1 MNLPKNTA
9 RSAFSLVEITLAL
22 GIASFSLVSVLGLL
36 PIGLSNA
43 RSATNQTAAMNLVTD
58 LAADVRATPAGTP
71 QSPRFKIDVS
81 TLNQQQT
88 LYFNDLGTASASL
101 GGDARY
107 KAVIKAVWQPSSNE
121 TLTRIKISWPPQAS
135 SQNDSVETVVSL
147 SQN

>member
-1 MNLPKNTA
+1 MNLPKYPVC
-9 RSAFSLVEITLAL
+9 SAFSLVEITLAL

-43 RSATNQTAAMNLVTD
+43 RSATNQTAAMNLVTVI
-58 LAADVRATPAGTP
+58 AADVRATPAGAT

-88 LYFNDLGTASASL
+88 LYFSDLGTASASL
-101 GGDARY
+101 DGDARY

-121 TLTRIKISWPPQAS
+121 TLTRIKIVWPPQAS
-135 SQNDSVETVVSL
+135 SQSDSVETVVSL